1 MHDSQWC
8 TYLHISYYKIFHEA
22 GADSSWL
29 VAADR
34 GGGGRREE
42 RGGRKEKEE
51 GTKEE
56 RFEA

>member
-1 MHDSQWC
+1 MLSYIQELL
-8 TYLHISYYKIFHEA
+8 YLPSSKA